1 MHDARAFWRTFFIG
15 GIIAYRA
22 LFNWLKPA
30 IYIPSML
37 GAPIFQILFFVYL
50 GRFTGVRNDAF
61 FIIGNA
67 VQVSAMS
74 AIYAMTMCIANER
87 SFGTLSALLATPAN
101 RLAIFLGRGLPVL
114 LSGLFVSAFSFT
126 VGSLLLGFRVPL
138 SVLPVLVITV
148 VITAASCTALGMV
161 LGSIGMRARDVFFSA
176 NLAYFLM
183 LLFCGIN
190 VPLGSLPGWMQ
201 VVGNGVPMTHG
212 IAAARMIAASG
223 PGAAAVAELLREAV
237 IGLTYG
243 AVAYGL
249 FRFFEEQGRRLGVF
263 DRI

>member
-1 MHDARAFWRTFFIG
+1 MRSAFWRTFFIG
-15 GIIAYRA
+15 GLIAYRA
-22 LFNWLKPA
+22 LFNWLKPS

-37 GAPIFQILFFVYL
+37 GAPLFQILFFVYL
-50 GRFTGVRNDAF
+50 GRFTAIRNDAF
-61 FIIGNA
+61 FIVGNA

-114 LSGLFVSAFSFT
+114 VSGLFVSAFGFT
-126 VGSLLLGFRVPL
+126 TGSLLLGFRVPTGAL
-138 SVLPVLVITV
+138 LPLALTVIV
-148 VITAASCTALGMV
+148 TASSCTALGMV
-161 LGSIGMRARDVFFSA
+161 LGSIGLRARDVFFSA

-190 VPLGSLPGWMQ
+190 VPLSSLPRWMQ
-201 VVGNGVPMTHG
+201 VVGDLVPMTHG
-212 IAAARMIAASG
+212 IAAARMIASSG
-223 PGAAAVAELLREAV
+223 LTATALAEVGREAA

-243 AVAYGL
+243 VVAFGL
-249 FRFFEEQGRRLGVF
+249 FRLFEEQGRRLGVF